1 MLRVLPFY
9 AFLQLTLAG
18 EGVDIVIPAGCRADN
33 YLLGEHATD
42 AFHRDADHDQMLIFT
57 LQSIQRNAPWAR
69 RIFLLQDPNCEV
81 VWKTQLRRGKIPQP
95 EKTTWID
102 RCSLFAH
109 PSPSKKA
116 MVRFRREEALLLEL
130 DAAFPEL
137 EVYHQGR
144 SGGLSL
150 LEIAPEDDPEELQ
163 ERETSGRLLRSEP
176 Q

>member
-1 MLRVLPFY
+1 
-9 AFLQLTLAG
+9 
-18 EGVDIVIPAGCRADN
+18 
-33 YLLGEHATD
+33 
-42 AFHRDADHDQMLIFT
+42 MLIFT

-150 LEIAPEDDPEELQ
+150 LESARPRAARKRAQQRPTRHEENEGPLCPTRNLYAVQSVVHHIADLA
-163 ERETSGRLLRSEP
+163 ERFVFAPGSHLLFGKR
-176 Q
+176 